1 MEAQHNDLPS
11 GDDPPGGLATA
22 EAAPLK
28 AWRKPTVRR
37 ILEGVLSVEAGGPGG
52 PNPESSTYT
61 HIS

>member
-1 MEAQHNDLPS
+1 MEAQHNDLPP

-22 EAAPLK
+22 EATSLK

-37 ILEGVLSVEAGGPGG
+37 ILEGVLSVESGGPAGS
-52 PNPESSTYT
+52 NPESSTYT

>member
-1 MEAQHNDLPS
+1 MTPPA
-11 GDDPPGGLATA
+11 GDEPAGGSATV

-37 ILEGVLSVEAGGPGG
+37 ILEGVLSVETGGGPSGS
-52 PNPESSTYT
+52 NPETTTYT